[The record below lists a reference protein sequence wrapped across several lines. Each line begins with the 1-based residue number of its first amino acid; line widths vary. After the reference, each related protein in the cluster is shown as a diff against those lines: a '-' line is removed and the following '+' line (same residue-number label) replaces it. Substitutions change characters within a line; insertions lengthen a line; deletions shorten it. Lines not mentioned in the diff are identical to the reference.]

1 MSLFDKRKEIPRE
14 ELREKLREASPKVPT
29 GSSWITSSERF
40 DEKERVGLEKEVF
53 GKKYGSF
60 ISREE
65 YKKALRELEQKKF
78 RAKSSQEKLDIER
91 KIRYLKKFG
100 GIKNL

>member
-53 GKKYGSF
+53 GKNTEVLFPEKN
-60 ISREE
+60 I
-65 YKKALRELEQKKF
+65 KKL
-78 RAKSSQEKLDIER
+78 
-91 KIRYLKKFG
+91 
-100 GIKNL
+100 